1 MQKEKEVL
9 INIYKNKSKESRRA
23 HAILLFQ
30 EGHKISE
37 ITKLFFVDNDTVRN
51 WIKKWEQEKTTD
63 DKLRSGKPK
72 KITSEIEQRIC
83 EIVDENKPEKHGFI
97 ATSWDCNEIRIWLQK
112 MYFIE
117 VSNEQIRKILKRN
130 GFNYRKLNYKFLKA
144 DPKQKQKF
152 INNFKELIDDKRGTL
167 VFQDEMSSKLHP
179 NKGRIWTREIKP
191 FMETN
196 CSHKKV
202 YVVGGVAPDK
212 GKAYT
217 LTNEKFNS
225 DVFINFLKLLLSSI
239 KGIIKLVIDNSPV
252 HHSLKVKEFL
262 LKHRRINI
270 ICLPKYS
277 PEMNPQENFW
287 NYIRKK
293 FLNNKLFETIEEMA
307 KEVEKFIK
315 NTPKEIVK
323 SVCCYDYLLKKPKNF

>member
-1 MQKEKEVL
+1 MEKEVL
-9 INIYKNKSKESRRA
+9 LKLYKNQSKESRRA

-30 EGHKISE
+30 KQYSKKQIAE
-37 ITKLFFVDNDTVRN
+37 ICFVDEDTIQN
-51 WIKKWEQEKTTD
+51 WIKKWEEDKTTE
-63 DKLRSGKPK
+63 DKSRSGKPK
-72 KITSEIEQRIC
+72 TIIPEIEQRIC
-83 EIVDENKPEKHGFI
+83 EIVDENEPEKHGFI

-144 DPKQKQKF
+144 DNKQKQKF
-152 INNFKELIDDKRGTL
+152 INNFKELLDDKRGTL

-179 NKGRIWTREIKP
+179 NKGRIWTRETKP
-191 FMETN
+191 FIETN

-212 GKAYT
+212 GKTYT
-217 LTNEKFNS
+217 LTSEKFNS

-239 KGIIKLVIDNSPV
+239 KGIINLVIDNSPV
-252 HHSLKVKEFL
+252 HHSLKVKGFL
-262 LKHRRINI
+262 LKHRRVNI

-307 KEVEKFIK
+307 EEVKKFIK
-315 NTPKEIVK
+315 SIPKKIVK